1 MGKIANLRLL
11 NIQVLLNDND
21 VIYEGMVENAPD
33 HIKEIEYSKAE
44 IGKLFKIYVY
54 N

>member
-11 NIQVLLNDND
+11 NIQVTLNDEQI
-21 VIYEGMVENAPD
+21 IYEGMVEDAPD
-33 HIKEIEYSKAE
+33 EIKEMEYSKAD

-54 N
+54 G